1 MTERRAEDASRDVI
15 QWLKCEYL
23 KERVGDQMM
32 ARVTAVTQFG
42 MFAELEDIYID
53 GLIHITTLPKDYYE
67 YDPMALSLVGQDT
80 KRAFNLG
87 DQLCVKIVRVSLEER
102 KIDLILAETA
112 EERDSKP
119 HKRRL
124 KKGKGFRK
132 KPGKSGPK
140 GRKRLS
146 KKRK

>member
-1 MTERRAEDASRDVI
+1 
-15 QWLKCEYL
+15 
-23 KERVGDQMM
+23 
-32 ARVTAVTQFG
+32 
-42 MFAELEDIYID
+42 
-53 GLIHITTLPKDYYE
+53 
-67 YDPMALSLVGQDT
+67 MALSLVGQDT